1 MKVTAINLARVLF
14 LLPGGYEITSSG
26 FWLPDLTR
34 GLVDRYEFM
43 KAPQTLDEW
52 AKEGGKFLNGRHG
65 NIIISQFLVLSKA
78 IGVDTRTNT
87 GDSETVLR
95 DALMWASDS
104 HGLNLRLNPAR
115 MVFVSQITFVSDI
128 SLNWLHPSLKM
139 LADRAGRF
147 ASPVA
152 PGAAYETTSVM
163 VKVDDSNLKAAP
175 GTLTIERRLEVPFSE
190 NTYFSQAPMPTS
202 EHQKALEDFESALL
216 NSRPNA

>member
-26 FWLPDLTR
+26 FWLPDVTR

-43 KAPQTLDEW
+43 KAPQTLDDW
-52 AKEGGKFLNGRHG
+52 PKEGGKFLNGRHG
-65 NIIISQFLVLSKA
+65 NIIISQLLLLSKA

-87 GDSETVLR
+87 GDCETVLR
-95 DALMWASDS
+95 DVLTWASDS
-104 HGLNLRLNPAR
+104 HGLNLRLNPTR

-139 LADRAGRF
+139 LSDRASRF

-175 GTLTIERRLEVPFSE
+175 GALTIERRLEVPFSE